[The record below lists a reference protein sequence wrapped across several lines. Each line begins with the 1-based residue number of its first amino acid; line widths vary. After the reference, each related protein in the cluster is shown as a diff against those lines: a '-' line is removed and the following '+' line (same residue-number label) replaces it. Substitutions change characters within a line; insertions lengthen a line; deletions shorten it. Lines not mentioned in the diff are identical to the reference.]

1 MSNWSEHD
9 VLSEA
14 WLHLSL
20 HDLMASVQS
29 WGECWH
35 QKRYLDTFLQIRI
48 SFLNNCC
55 LGFFLAWFFEYP
67 SRDPQAQN
75 TWLVNT
81 GPGVSPCR
89 DFFITNKLTTPKIKE
104 FWKVCGILSPI
115 VYGFTVKNLTLTLRL
130 KKIPDFFKLLL
141 TKIHVALYVEA
152 ISQIEFSKSE

>member
-55 LGFFLAWFFEYP
+55 LGFFLAWFFKYP

-81 GPGVSPCR
+81 GPGVSPCG
-89 DFFITNKLTTPKIKE
+89 DFFITIFVPKNPNSKNQR
-104 FWKVCGILSPI
+104 ILKSLWDSVTHRVWVYREKSNIDSSPQ
-115 VYGFTVKNLTLTLRL
+115 KNSW
-130 KKIPDFFKLLL
+130 LL
-141 TKIHVALYVEA
+141 
-152 ISQIEFSKSE
+152 QITID